1 MGDFVADVEP
11 LPQLASND
19 LGLVSFPR

>member
-11 LPQLASND
+11 LPELVSDD